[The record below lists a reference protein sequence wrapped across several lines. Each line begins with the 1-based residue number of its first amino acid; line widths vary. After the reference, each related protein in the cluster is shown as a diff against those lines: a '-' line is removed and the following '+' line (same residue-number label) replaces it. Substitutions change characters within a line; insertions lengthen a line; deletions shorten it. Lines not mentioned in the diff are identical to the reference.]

1 MEEAAFS
8 GDPGRDNAKEV
19 IAMICVGIDAASSKH
34 DVCIYD
40 SSEGKVL
47 ARMRIKNTQ
56 ADYASLERAIERAR
70 GNENAD
76 VRIGVEST
84 GAYSGAI
91 VDYFAR
97 NGNATV
103 VHINPLL
110 TSMYQKCT
118 RVHYAKTDRID
129 AEGIAKFLCSG
140 ARIREYTPPSYTQ
153 RKCREIYRAIVH
165 ADEEIGRF
173 SCRIKSLLALNFPEF
188 SAIFPRVRERL
199 PLFILSRYDM
209 LSLSRKDPEVL
220 AREAAKA
227 LGLAKRPIKKCA
239 AAVDAAKSSVCL
251 PEAYDFVPIKAS
263 AKLLLASVECKSE
276 MLDEG
281 RKVVESE
288 APNLLSIP
296 GIGVISVLGF
306 VGEIGAASNFAGV
319 DELMSF
325 MGMDPIV
332 YESGKYKAE
341 QTRISKKG
349 SPYLRNAFYV
359 ASGIARIY
367 CPKLKRKYDAKR
379 AEGKRH
385 RSALGHVCKN
395 LASMVLRLMKTGEFY
410 RE

>member
-1 MEEAAFS
+1 
-8 GDPGRDNAKEV
+8 
-19 IAMICVGIDAASSKH
+19 MICVGIDAASKKH

-40 SSEGKVL
+40 SSKGKVQ
-47 ARMRIKNTQ
+47 ARMRIRNTL
-56 ADYASLERAIERAR
+56 ADYESLERAIEEAR

-91 VDYFAR
+91 VDFFAR
-97 NGNATV
+97 CGDFTV
-103 VHINPLL
+103 VHLNPLL

-118 RVHYAKTDRID
+118 KVHYAKTDRID

-173 SCRIKSLLALNFPEF
+173 SCRLKSLLALNFPEF
-188 SAIFPRVRERL
+188 SALFPRIGEGL
-199 PLFILSRYDM
+199 PLFILSHYDM
-209 LSLSRKDPEVL
+209 ASLSRKKPETL
-220 AREAAKA
+220 ASEAAKA
-227 LGLAKRPIKKCA
+227 LGIARRPIRKCE
-239 AAVDAAKSSVCL
+239 AAVEAAKSGVC
-251 PEAYDFVPIKAS
+251 PSESYDFVPIKAA
-263 AKLLLASVECKSE
+263 AKLLLASVECKAE
-276 MLDEG
+276 MLGEG
-281 RKVVESE
+281 RLVVEKE

-296 GIGVISVLGF
+296 GVGPISVLGF
-306 VGEIGAASNFAGV
+306 VGEIGHASNFAGV

-332 YESGKYKAE
+332 YESGNYKAE

-349 SPYLRNAFYV
+349 SSYLRNAFYV
-359 ASGIARIY
+359 ASGIARIH
-367 CPKLKRKYDAKR
+367 CPTLKAKYDRKR

-385 RSALGHVCKN
+385 RCALGHVCRS

-410 RE
+410 QEQPRA

>member
-1 MEEAAFS
+1 
-8 GDPGRDNAKEV
+8 
-19 IAMICVGIDAASSKH
+19 MICVGIDAASTKH

-40 SSEGKVL
+40 SSKGKVQ
-47 ARMRIKNTQ
+47 ARMRIKNTL
-56 ADYASLERAIERAR
+56 ADYASLQAAIESAK

-91 VDYFAR
+91 VDFFAR
-97 NGNATV
+97 IGGATV

-118 RVHYAKTDRID
+118 KVHYAKTDRID

-165 ADEEIGRF
+165 ADEEISRF
-173 SCRIKSLLALNFPEF
+173 SCRLKSLLALNFPEF

-209 LSLSRKDPEVL
+209 LSLSRKSPETL
-220 AREAAKA
+220 ANEAAKA
-227 LGLAKRPIKKCA
+227 LGITRRPIKKCRS
-239 AAVDAAKSSVCL
+239 AVEAAKSSVC
-251 PEAYDFVPIKAS
+251 PADSYDFVPIKAA

-276 MLDEG
+276 MLEEG
-281 RKVVESE
+281 TKIVE
-288 APNLLSIP
+288 ATAKNLLSIP
-296 GIGVISVLGF
+296 GVGPVSVLGF
-306 VGEIGAASNFAGV
+306 VGEIGEASNFATV
-319 DELMSF
+319 DELMSY

-332 YESGKYKAE
+332 YESGNYKAE
-341 QTRISKKG
+341 QTRISKRG

-359 ASGIARIY
+359 ASGIARIH
-367 CPKLKRKYDAKR
+367 CPRLKAKYDKKR

-385 RSALGHVCKN
+385 RCALGHVCRS
-395 LASMVLRLMKTGEFY
+395 LASMVLHLMKTGEFY
-410 RE
+410 QE

>member
-1 MEEAAFS
+1 
-8 GDPGRDNAKEV
+8 
-19 IAMICVGIDAASSKH
+19 MICVGIDAASTKH

-40 SSEGKVL
+40 SSKGKVQ
-47 ARMRIKNTQ
+47 ARMRIKNTL
-56 ADYASLERAIERAR
+56 ADYASLQAAIESAK

-91 VDYFAR
+91 VDFFAR
-97 NGNATV
+97 NGGATV

-118 RVHYAKTDRID
+118 KVHYAKTDRID

-165 ADEEIGRF
+165 ADEEISRF
-173 SCRIKSLLALNFPEF
+173 SCRLKSLLALNFPEF

-209 LSLSRKDPEVL
+209 LSLSRKNPETL
-220 AREAAKA
+220 ANEAAKA
-227 LGLAKRPIKKCA
+227 LGIARRPIKKCRSAVEA
-239 AAVDAAKSSVCL
+239 ARASVC
-251 PEAYDFVPIKAS
+251 PADSYDFVPIKAA

-276 MLDEG
+276 MLEEG
-281 RKVVESE
+281 AKTVE
-288 APNLLSIP
+288 AAAKNLLSIP
-296 GIGVISVLGF
+296 GVGTVSVLGF
-306 VGEIGAASNFAGV
+306 VGEIGEASNFATV

-332 YESGKYKAE
+332 YESGNYKAE
-341 QTRISKKG
+341 QTRISKRG

-367 CPKLKRKYDAKR
+367 CPRLKAKYDKKR

-385 RSALGHVCKN
+385 RCALGHVCRS
-395 LASMVLRLMKTGEFY
+395 LASMVLHLMKTGEFY
-410 RE
+410 QE